1 MLIAYEVALDL
12 VHALRPVVVQLRSYS
27 PEATDQVERAA
38 SATIL
43 RPRGRAVSV
52 GSGGDSAEA
61 WSAGVVGR

>member
-12 VHALRPVVVQLRSYS
+12 VHALLPVIVQLRSYS

-43 RPRGRAVSV
+43 RLRRSAL
-52 GSGGDSAEA
+52 GGQ
-61 WSAGVVGR
+61 R